1 MTINEL
7 IKQLERHS
15 PNDKIYVS
23 SDAEGNNIHE
33 LDGVYILQTD
43 TQTHNDIK
51 VIYPSDS
58 YLDL

>member
-33 LDGVYILQTD
+33 LDGVYILETE
-43 TQTHNDIK
+43 THNDIK